1 MTGVSYRRIAVVL
14 WAVALCCVG
23 VQMLAGQHQF
33 RFRYREGDKYRIVST
48 VDEAVFI
55 NGQYSHSADILNRI
69 SIHVTEAE
77 GSRGYLVGTF
87 QTSERAQNST
97 GVYQWAQEY
106 HSEFWRD
113 EFGEYT
119 IDPSYFM
126 PVVRDVPRFPDR
138 PLSPGETWTAAAHEV
153 HDFRAN
159 FHIPEAFQIPITVGY
174 EYLGQEEKDG
184 ATYDAIAI
192 DYTVFHRLRGGDY
205 GSPLYPTRISAMSS
219 QTLYWDSQRGRPYA
233 YEEEFDFVFTL
244 SSGDTVEYVG
254 TAEATVVEATP
265 MDKEEVAERLREDL
279 EEEGMGDADVRT
291 DDEGV
296 TISIDSIY
304 FPPDSP
310 ELVPSEQAKLRRLA
324 RVLDNYKDRDLLIVG
339 HTALA
344 GTAEGR
350 QKLSDQRARA
360 VGDYLLNLGARTE
373 EQIITKGL
381 GARRPVADNSS
392 EAGMRKNR
400 RVEIT
405 ILEN

>member
-1 MTGVSYRRIAVVL
+1 MTGVTYRRVAFAV
-14 WAVALCCVG
+14 WAVALFGFVSHM
-23 VQMLAGQHQF
+23 VVGQHQF
-33 RFRYREGDKYRIVST
+33 QFRYREGDKYRIVST

-69 SIHVTEAE
+69 SIHVTKTDD
-77 GSRGYLVGTF
+77 SRGYLVGTF
-87 QTSERAQNST
+87 QTSERAQDST

-113 EFGEYT
+113 ELGEYT
-119 IDPSYFM
+119 IDPMYFM

-138 PLSPGETWTAAAHEV
+138 PVSPGETWTAPAHEV

-159 FHIPEAFQIPITVGY
+159 FHIPQAFHIPLTVGY
-174 EYLGQEEKDG
+174 EYLGRREKDG
-184 ATYDAIAI
+184 ATYDVVAI
-192 DYTVFHRLRGGDY
+192 DYTVFHRTRGGDFS
-205 GSPLYPTRISAMSS
+205 SPLYPTRISAMSS
-219 QTLYWDSQRGRPYA
+219 QTLYWDRQRGRPYA

-254 TAEATVVEATP
+254 TAEAKVVEAMP
-265 MDKEEVAERLREDL
+265 MDKEQVAERLRQDL
-279 EEEGMGDADVRT
+279 EKEGMGDADVRT

-296 TISIDSIY
+296 TISIDNIY

-310 ELVPSEQAKLRRLA
+310 ELVPSEQEKLQRLA
-324 RVLDNYKDRDLLIVG
+324 RILEDYKDRDLLIVG

-350 QKLSDQRARA
+350 QRLSDQRAKA
-360 VGDYLLNLGARTE
+360 VGDYLLGLGARSE
-373 EQIITKGL
+373 EQIITKGM
-381 GARRPVADNSS
+381 GARQPVADNST